1 MNKHGNLH
9 RIMLFVILFAGFGLG
24 LGLPAL
30 HRHMDREHTK
40 KVFHV
45 GQELVRA
52 ERAFYEKNHYYTAD
66 FASLLPSEN
75 VCKQSVKDNQ
85 SVLLCPGY
93 VLGLEDAQILHAQ
106 STKYPQWFS
115 FPLEGNGGPSCGY
128 EDGSL
133 VGPQLCA
140 AVHL

>member
-30 HRHMDREHTK
+30 HRHIDKQHTRQ
-40 KVFHV
+40 VLHV
-45 GQELVRA
+45 LQELGRA

-66 FASLLPSEN
+66 FIGLVATSICEQAVEN
-75 VCKQSVKDNQ
+75 GQSI
-85 SVLLCPGY
+85 LACPGY
-93 VLGLEDAQILHAQ
+93 TIGLEEAQVLRAQ
-106 STKYPQWFS
+106 NTKYPQWFVL
-115 FPLEGNGGPSCGY
+115 PLEGGPLTCEY

-133 VGPQLCA
+133 VGPRLCE